1 MGVSSRLFLVTHDR
15 GDFGHLDFN
24 RHGQVLA
31 RCLLWIGEIGSPAQ
45 LVPLWSNAS
54 FAKAPHAGEQV
65 PRQSSRMNL
74 DVGKFGEY
82 PVMT

>member
-24 RHGQVLA
+24 RYGQVLG

-45 LVPLWSNAS
+45 LVSTLVQRILCQSAS
-54 FAKAPHAGEQV
+54 RRRASAAPMLQDDTLMSGNSAT
-65 PRQSSRMNL
+65 SA
-74 DVGKFGEY
+74 
-82 PVMT
+82 